1 MTDTTELF
9 MEKKGINR
17 NEIVPV
23 YSQDGSVLRELSVY
37 KLLQDYE
44 SSVRA
49 ELGTVTR
56 VLVFMSKTI
65 KSIRDL
71 TPNRKTKK
79 WIDNMLNKANRMY
92 NDPTASS

>member
-9 MEKKGINR
+9 MEKKGIKR
-17 NEIVPV
+17 HEIIPV
-23 YSQDGSVLRELSVY
+23 YSQDGSVLREIPVY

-44 SSVRA
+44 SSVRT

-65 KSIRDL
+65 KSIREL

-79 WIDNMLNKANRMY
+79 WIDNMLNKANAMY
-92 NDPTASS
+92 NDPTGN